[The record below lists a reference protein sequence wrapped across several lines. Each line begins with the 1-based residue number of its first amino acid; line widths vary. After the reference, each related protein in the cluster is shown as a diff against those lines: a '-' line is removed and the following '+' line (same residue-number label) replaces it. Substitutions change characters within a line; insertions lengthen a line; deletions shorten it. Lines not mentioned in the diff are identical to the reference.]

1 MYFLLAGVGQ
11 EAWCVCTPCFW
22 LRVLPKSAVWMWAR
36 AAVTSEL
43 SWRRSPPGSL
53 RGLLSRHRSLLA
65 LGQSLLTEWWLALI
79 SSLGER
85 FQVEGGGEE
94 GRERDLLKPEEFY
107 NLIWKWHFIIRLCC
121 LWEPVRKGNGN
132 SLVQRRGGG
141 GGGRRGARV
150 LLTEF
155 FFLLFVSL
163 SWVVMV
169 IFICYVILSRERWTF
184 LIISRNCTANFLY
197 YTKLGLNENKSTC
210 NLCTESL
217 KSHNCTL

>member
-1 MYFLLAGVGQ
+1 MYYLLAGVGQ
-11 EAWCVCTPCFW
+11 EAGCVCTPCFW
-22 LRVLPKSAVWMWAR
+22 LRVLPKPAVRMWASV
-36 AAVTSEL
+36 AVTSGL
-43 SWRRSPPGSL
+43 SWGRSPPGSL
-53 RGLLSRHRSLLA
+53 GGLLSRHRSLLA

-85 FQVEGGGEE
+85 FQVEEEGEE

-121 LWEPVRKGNGN
+121 LWEPVRKGNGK
-132 SLVQRRGGG
+132 SLVQRPG
-141 GGGRRGARV
+141 GARV

-155 FFLLFVSL
+155 SFLWFVSL

-197 YTKLGLNENKSTC
+197 YTKLGLNANKSTC
-210 NLCTESL
+210 NLCTKLL
-217 KSHNCTL
+217 KSHNCML